1 MTADT
6 IIFGIRVLICS
17 LLLFVM
23 LFWFLLLPECQAH
36 SRLTAEKSQ
45 IQMRRCRWI
54 NRPTLRAKVARAVP
68 IAQKR
73 QIHPLIRGFSKKIPP
88 SRPKMLLTRK
98 ITKRL
103 S

>member
-36 SRLTAEKSQ
+36 SRLTVEKYQ
-45 IQMRRCRWI
+45 IHARRCR
-54 NRPTLRAKVARAVP
+54 
-68 IAQKR
+68 
-73 QIHPLIRGFSKKIPP
+73 
-88 SRPKMLLTRK
+88 
-98 ITKRL
+98 
-103 S
+103 